1 MQRIRV
7 RLSFHCVSDARKH
20 GRSIFMDSVAFPQHF
35 RSRILGFTFPS
46 HFRYQTTYTK
56 LRLRVGNFSLF
67 VHFAVLLSRKVC
79 VTNLFNFSSTL
90 YCILSAIGQVNVIEC
105 LSEEASVFENWQR
118 GVYKVRRCR
127 KDLDL
132 ISFCFKTTSCH
143 YPIHGISIW
152 HRNLGDTV
160 QESKVS
166 YMGVHVFSERTIARQ
181 CQNFPSI
188 QRLSFSIHSKAESIQ
203 GLHLELFLWDCG
215 KDLIICHVTTC
226 RSPRG
231 LVRWSIIMVLK
242 MKASFHNCRLKA
254 KLW

>member
-105 LSEEASVFENWQR
+105 LSEVASVFENWQR
-118 GVYKVRRCR
+118 GDYKVRRCR

-215 KDLIICHVTTC
+215 KV
-226 RSPRG
+226 
-231 LVRWSIIMVLK
+231 
-242 MKASFHNCRLKA
+242 
-254 KLW
+254 